1 MVDCPAGKYS
11 WPELVGE
18 NGEAAAAVIE
28 QQNSNV
34 DAIVLPPG
42 SVVIQDFRCD
52 RVWVWVNESGVVIRT
67 PSIG

>member
-1 MVDCPAGKYS
+1 GGLSSWQVFVAG
-11 WPELVGE
+11 VGGK

-52 RVWVWVNESGVVIRT
+52 RVWVWVNESGVVTRT
-67 PSIG
+67 PTIG